1 MGFSAA
7 ARRTIS
13 VGVRSG
19 SGAGT
24 SGSVSLAVSVRGPP
38 AKSPSPLVGEGRG
51 GGYEVQEGAGPLFR
65 NSPSVW
71 NVGGA
76 FGASLRVWGPGL
88 RSLGRRARTPGQS
101 PCFHPPSVQEGAGP
115 LFRNSPSVGNLG
127 GAFGAS
133 LRVWWSRLRSL
144 RRRARTPGQ
153 SPCFHPPSFSPSAH
167 PREGRG
173 GGYDLDK
180 SLSDPASLRST
191 PPWSST
197 SLFGRVFSR

>member
-38 AKSPSPLVGEGRG
+38 AKAPSPVVGEGRG

-76 FGASLRVWGPGL
+76 FGASLRIWWPRL
-88 RSLGRRARTPGQS
+88 RSLG
-101 PCFHPPSVQEGAGP
+101 
-115 LFRNSPSVGNLG
+115 
-127 GAFGAS
+127 
-133 LRVWWSRLRSL
+133 
-144 RRRARTPGQ
+144 RRARTPGQ

-173 GGYDLDK
+173 GGTTRR
-180 SLSDPASLRST
+180 SSASRAVLGWLVRAPGVLARVASVSFFVERAQAAAPSFRLT
-191 PPWSST
+191 RANASAVAAVCRLLEGIPLALELAAPWIE
-197 SLFGRVFSR
+197 LL